1 MYIILLTLLSIK
13 NMENDNRRKFQR
25 IDFDGKVDLKFVN
38 YSYDS
43 CPVKNISL
51 TGLFI
56 EGNFLK
62 RKAINCHVQIFHK
75 DKNGNN
81 SLRALA
87 KVVRKNNEGL
97 GLQFTAMTFE
107 NYLLLQT
114 TLINKAKESEP
125 ILRELPENSP
135 FLISNL

>member
-1 MYIILLTLLSIK
+1 MK
-13 NMENDNRRKFQR
+13 NDNRRKFQR
-25 IDFDGKVDLKFVN
+25 IDFDGNVELKFVN
-38 YSYDS
+38 YNYDS

-56 EGNFLK
+56 EGNFQK

-87 KVVRKNNEGL
+87 KVVWKNNEGI
-97 GLQFTAMTFE
+97 GLKFTAMTFE

-125 ILRELPENSP
+125 ILREIPKNCP
-135 FLISNL
+135 YLISNL

>member
-1 MYIILLTLLSIK
+1 MK
-13 NMENDNRRKFQR
+13 NDNRRKFQR
-25 IDFDGKVDLKFVN
+25 IDFDGNVELKFVN

-56 EGNFLK
+56 EGNFQK

-87 KVVRKNNEGL
+87 KVVWKNNEGI
-97 GLQFTAMTFE
+97 GLKFTAMTFE

-125 ILRELPENSP
+125 ILREIPKNCP
-135 FLISNL
+135 YLISNL

>member
-1 MYIILLTLLSIK
+1 
-13 NMENDNRRKFQR
+13 MEIDNRRKFQR
-25 IDFDGKVDLKFVN
+25 IDFDGKVELKFAN

-56 EGNFLK
+56 EGNFRK
-62 RKAINCHVQIFHK
+62 SKAINCHVQIFHK

-81 SLRALA
+81 ALRALA
-87 KVVRKNNEGL
+87 KVVWKNNEGI
-97 GLQFTAMTFE
+97 GLEFTTMSFE

-114 TLINKAKESEP
+114 TLINKAKEPEP
-125 ILRELPENSP
+125 ILRELPNNCP